1 MVTRADIIMLGL
13 SAGVTGG
20 LIGGLLLGVG
30 MTLALQGA
38 NIGWLMVVP
47 AAPISGLVGWIM
59 ARRLAR
65 QIPPE

>member
-1 MVTRADIIMLGL
+1 MITRGDIIMLGL

-47 AAPISGLVGWIM
+47 AAPISGVVGWIL
-59 ARRLAR
+59 ARRLA
-65 QIPPE
+65 QKLPQG